1 MERDYQKTSSRLK
14 SYNKDSNELLN
25 TGPQRKGSPYNDI
38 KVTRG
43 KSAPPGAPGGGWG
56 ALEEEKDEKSR
67 KTYKIRI
74 KSTIK
79 EKKKK
84 KYSVH
89 GGKYYDFS
97 FLDTPSDE
105 SSDDGE
111 E

>member
-1 MERDYQKTSSRLK
+1 MAAIK
-14 SYNKDSNELLN
+14 SYNKDSNELLSS
-25 TGPQRKGSPYNDI
+25 GPHTKGSPYKNIEI
-38 KVTRG
+38 KRG
-43 KSAPPGAPGGGWG
+43 KSAPPGAPGSGWG